1 MSDIRR
7 NYTTDADNIQH
18 GDFFYK
24 KISNSKV
31 KKERAVA
38 TAFGKNAYEIK
49 PPLSRVQVD
58 IIYTCFMERT

>member
-1 MSDIRR
+1 MMP
-7 NYTTDADNIQH
+7 TTFNTAI
-18 GDFFYK
+18 FFYK